1 MNTKERASL
10 AEQLLGN
17 PLYADLF
24 DGVERDAIE
33 AMIHATDDDTRA
45 RAAMRVQAVRA
56 LRDECNNCLRDMTPR
71 RGAPA

>member
-10 AEQLLGN
+10 AEQLLAN
-17 PLYADLF
+17 PLFADLF

-33 AMIHATDDDTRA
+33 AMIHAKDDDTRA

-56 LRDECNNCLRDMTPR
+56 LRDDCNNCLRDTR
-71 RGAPA
+71 APKVVA